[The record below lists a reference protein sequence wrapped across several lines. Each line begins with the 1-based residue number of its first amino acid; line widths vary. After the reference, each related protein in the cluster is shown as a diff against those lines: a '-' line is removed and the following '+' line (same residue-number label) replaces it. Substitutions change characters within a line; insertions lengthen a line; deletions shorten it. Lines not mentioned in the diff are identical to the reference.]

1 MASHF
6 ARTGSENTGSEE
18 SDGSEDV
25 AREPNWRLCNPSVLL
40 CSCFLVTFILV
51 VAWWIYSKD
60 WKEAPYLLVA
70 GVAAAAGF
78 CVGACLMACV
88 QVRSAGFKR
97 MLSEFLKDVLKPS
110 LEEGLP
116 SSLSRTF
123 SDERMPPAMVQM
135 MGRIMADEDFRVI
148 LKDFSKTALEDA
160 DLMHSMRAAIAD
172 SLRDRNMYQSAM
184 HGVVDSLNP
193 FSR

>member
-6 ARTGSENTGSEE
+6 AGTGPENTSGED
-18 SDGSEDV
+18 SDGSEET
-25 AREPNWRLCNPSVLL
+25 ASKPSWRLCNPIILL
-40 CSCFLVTFILV
+40 CSCFLVTVILV
-51 VAWWIYSKD
+51 VAWWISSKD

-70 GVAAAAGF
+70 GIAAAAGF
-78 CVGACLMACV
+78 CAGACLMACV

-97 MLSEFLKDVLKPS
+97 MLGEFLKDILKPS

-123 SDERMPPAMVQM
+123 ADERMPPAIVQM
-135 MGRIMADEDFRVI
+135 MGRIMADRDFKVI
-148 LKDFSKTALEDA
+148 LKDFSKTAIEDA
-160 DLMHSMRAAIAD
+160 DLMHTMRAAVAD